1 MSLEKPFSLKPLS
14 IEAMQLTVVLLRL
27 DGKFLCLVV
36 DVTVGN
42 LEVSMVQPLKVE
54 VVLCTKAFLARMEL
68 SELPDNCTD

>member
-36 DVTVGN
+36 EVTVGN
-42 LEVSMVQPLKVE
+42 LEDSMVQPLKVE
-54 VVLCTKAFLARMEL
+54 VVMCSKAFSDRKEL
-68 SELPDNCTD
+68 SELPDNCSV